1 MRTKITLSMIAVLSL
16 HVEAM
21 ANEQR
26 DRISSVK
33 EAESAIMKTEQK
45 TQKSADSIKEM
56 FSEGQVSGQIRSSYL
71 GWQTSVANSEDSYS
85 SAIGGQLKYET
96 AAFNG
101 FSLASAFYTSQN
113 ISSGD
118 GEKYNPELLGGK
130 KGYTILAEAYANIA
144 YESFNF
150 RGGRQLIDTPLADSD
165 DIRMTPHTFEA
176 YVASYELENFTFLG
190 ANVQRWQGVDTDVF
204 ATDGNEWEQTGA
216 DNKGTWMGA
225 ITYSSDIGEAGAWYY
240 NVGDTSNAIY
250 LDATKTF
257 GLSKDIELAVGLQYL
272 NERELK
278 NSNIAGQMYGIWS
291 EVVIYGLG
299 INIGYNQASTASGES
314 LFGGFGGGPFFTN
327 MDIMTAENLSDG
339 YKDPYSLV
347 VGASYG
353 IDKLNLLAAYGDY
366 KAYRDNLGAGTK
378 AHVSEF
384 DIGAEYSFTEE
395 FMAAIIYVKGDDKES
410 SVKTAYDDS
419 HLRVVLNYNF

>member
-1 MRTKITLSMIAVLSL
+1 MKNKIILSIVALLSL
-16 HVEAM
+16 HVEIT

-33 EAESAIMKTEQK
+33 EAESAIMKIEQK

-56 FSEGQVSGQIRSSYL
+56 FLKGQISGQIRSSYL
-71 GWQTSVANSEDSYS
+71 NWQTSVANTEDSYS

-96 AAFNG
+96 AAYNG
-101 FSLASAFYTSQN
+101 FSMGSAFYTSQN
-113 ISSGD
+113 ISSGE

-130 KGYTILAEAYANIA
+130 KGYTVLAEAYANIA

-176 YVASYELENFTFLG
+176 YVASYELEDFTFIG

-204 ATDGNEWEQTGA
+204 STDGNKWEQTGA

-225 ITYSSDIGEAGAWYY
+225 LTYSSDIGEAGAWYY
-240 NVGDTSNAIY
+240 NVGDISNAIY

-257 GLSKDIELAVGLQYL
+257 AFTKNIELAVGLQYL

-278 NSNIAGQMYGIWS
+278 NSNVAGQMYGVWG
-291 EVVIYGLG
+291 ELVIEQLGL
-299 INIGYNQASTASGES
+299 NIGYNQASTASGES
-314 LFGGFGGGPFFTN
+314 MFGGFGGGPFFTN

-347 VGASYG
+347 VGVSYG

-366 KAYRDNLGAGTK
+366 KGYRDNLGAGTR
-378 AHVSEF
+378 AHVSEL
-384 DIGAEYSFTEE
+384 DIGAEYSFTKE
-395 FMAAIIYVKGDDKES
+395 FMAAIIYVKGDDMQS
-410 SVKTAYDDS
+410 DVKTEYDDS